1 MKRVSRREAITGVLA
16 TGAGILTLSSI
27 TQAQT
32 ETLVPAFAGKHQP
45 RPLPFD
51 PAKLTGISEK
61 LIRSHH
67 ENNYTGAVKA
77 LNVVEQRLAQL
88 AKEKDLPP
96 YIYGDLKRQ
105 ELIRTG
111 SMVLHEKYFANLGGN
126 GKADGNARK
135 MIEQWFGSYE
145 SWETEF
151 KRTGNALSGGSGW
164 VILALN
170 LQTKELHNYWAG
182 DHTSNA
188 PFSIPLLV
196 LDMYEHAYQ
205 MDYGAAAS
213 KYVDAFMQN
222 VNWEEVNRRVESVP
236 K

>member
-1 MKRVSRREAITGVLA
+1 MSKISRRKAISGVLA
-16 TGAGILTLSSI
+16 TGVLAIHSNA
-27 TQAQT
+27 QAPAQD
-32 ETLVPAFAGKHQP
+32 LPQAFAGKHQP

-51 PAKLTGISEK
+51 ATKLIGISEK

-77 LNVVEQRLAQL
+77 LNIVEQRLAAL
-88 AKEKDLPP
+88 SKEKDLPP

-111 SMVLHEKYFANLGGN
+111 SMTLHEKYFANLGGN
-126 GKADGNARK
+126 GRSDGNAK
-135 MIEQWFGSYE
+135 KLIEKWFGSYDV
-145 SWETEF
+145 WEAEF

-164 VILALN
+164 TILAFN
-170 LQTKELHNYWAG
+170 QHTRELHNYWSA

-188 PFSIPLLV
+188 PFSVPLLV

-205 MDYGAAAS
+205 MDYGAAAA
-213 KYVDAFMQN
+213 KYVDAFMNN
-222 VNWEEVNRRVESVP
+222 VNWEEVNRRVESLG
-236 K
+236 KLT